1 MSTDVNTAL
10 QSVDQL
16 TKDFT
21 ASILNR
27 CRQYRLAMVQV
38 MNNET
43 LQDDNPESRDA
54 LSYSLLN
61 TSCIDLIEAAA
72 HHLARV
78 NTLTVQESLKP

>member
-16 TKDFT
+16 TRDFT
-21 ASILNR
+21 SSILNR
-27 CRQYRLAMVQV
+27 CRQYRLTMGLVLGSD
-38 MNNET
+38 T
-43 LQDDNPESRDA
+43 LQGDNPESHDA
-54 LSYSLLN
+54 LCHTLLN

-72 HHLARV
+72 HHLERI